1 MLFQLLQLHLNLLL
15 AQVEGSA
22 HSRDIGGLNVFTR
35 LASKQIQRFIS
46 CSNYKSSSL
55 HLFIIIIANSCTTI
69 VCLQVTMK
77 KQPPFGLVFK
87 RYKMAWRYY
96 LKIVNW
102 QCIVTLFVA
111 TKLRIYISIDYC
123 CLLYAGTCTPVS
135 LELELFFWQG

>member
-1 MLFQLLQLHLNLLL
+1 M
-15 AQVEGSA
+15 
-22 HSRDIGGLNVFTR
+22 FTR

-87 RYKMAWRYY
+87 RYKMEWRYY
-96 LKIVNW
+96 LKIVN
-102 QCIVTLFVA
+102 
-111 TKLRIYISIDYC
+111 
-123 CLLYAGTCTPVS
+123 
-135 LELELFFWQG
+135 